1 MNLPIKVKVTD
12 EDIDKGVRH
21 DCDWCPVARAV
32 KRALYGKPGDALIPD
47 GPVKVNKF
55 RIEIDGGR
63 MVAPPS
69 VLKFVEDFDSEEA
82 VSPFE
87 FEIS

>member
-1 MNLPIKVKVTD
+1 MNLPIKVTVTD
-12 EDIDKGVRH
+12 EDIDRGVRR

-32 KRALYGKPGDALIPD
+32 KRALYGKPGDTLIPD
-47 GPVKVNKF
+47 GPVKVNQF

-63 MVAPPS
+63 MVAP
-69 VLKFVEDFDSEEA
+69 LKVSQFVEDFDNEKA

-87 FEIS
+87 FVIE